1 MLSETKRAK
10 DEKIVSVTQRAGRK
24 HEFQI
29 LKYYWTLKYYMM
41 NYQNVTNLKQN
52 VVYFLVYTLPIS

>member
-29 LKYYWTLKYYMM
+29 LKYYWILKYEMM

-52 VVYFLVYTLPIS
+52 LVYFLVNTLPIS